1 MGKTIQ
7 VIADRAN
14 RPDDLIAP
22 GEVLDLRFRDG
33 AKTLTLRA
41 SKLLH
46 LLVDAA
52 GPDACANKVHSI
64 PIERLNGTFHVSREE
79 FVETCRELFGTTVR
93 MEIDTKRGRAEK
105 IGPML
110 ADVER
115 DLDDGDGSEVRF
127 ELSPVLRLVLA
138 RSNHWAALSRKAV
151 MAFESRYAL
160 RLYEVVAI
168 RSGLSSK
175 STETFD
181 LDDLRSRLGVPP
193 GKLTRW
199 IHLRQFAL
207 DAAIAE
213 VNQLSGFHVS
223 YEPVKRGRSV
233 TAVRLTWAVQG
244 AHGRAA
250 AARELEA
257 SRVGRKARR
266 TGTAEVVIEDNA
278 DLPVILS
285 FPSAGS
291 IRYGRW
297 EKIARDHLP
306 QPTPDLDHV
315 AARFRAWADGKFPMA
330 DPAIERRFIGFCEG
344 WRKEG

>member
-1 MGKTIQ
+1 MGKTLQ
-7 VIADRAN
+7 VITDRAN

-33 AKTLTLRA
+33 SKTLTLRA

-46 LLVDAA
+46 LLVDVA
-52 GPDACANKVHSI
+52 GPDACADKVHSI

-93 MEIDTKRGRAEK
+93 MEIETKRGRAEK
-105 IGPML
+105 IGPLL

-127 ELSPVLRLVLA
+127 QLSPVLRLVLA
-138 RSNHWAALSRKAV
+138 RSNHWAALSRRAV

-160 RLYEVVAI
+160 RLYEVIAI

-175 STETFD
+175 AGQMFY
-181 LDDLRSRLGVPP
+181 LDDLRSRLGVPR

-199 IHLRQFAL
+199 QDVKRKAL
-207 DAAIAE
+207 EPAVAE

-223 YEPVKRGRSV
+223 YRPVKQGRSV
-233 TAVRLTWAVQG
+233 TGVHLTWAVHG
-244 AHGRAA
+244 AQGRAA
-250 AARELEA
+250 VARELET

-266 TGTAEVVIEDNA
+266 DGSTEVVIQDDDDA
-278 DLPVILS
+278 APVMLS
-285 FPSAGS
+285 FPKTGT

-297 EKIARDHLP
+297 EQIARDHLP

-315 AARFRAWADGKFPMA
+315 AGRFRAWAEGKFPMA
-330 DPAIERRFIGFCEG
+330 HPDIEARFIGFCRG
-344 WRKEG
+344 WKKE

>member
-1 MGKTIQ
+1 MGKTLQ
-7 VIADRAN
+7 VITDRAN

-33 AKTLTLRA
+33 SKTLTLRA

-46 LLVDAA
+46 LLVDVA
-52 GPDACANKVHSI
+52 GPDACADKVHSI

-93 MEIDTKRGRAEK
+93 MEIETKRGLAEK
-105 IGPML
+105 IGPLL

-127 ELSPVLRLVLA
+127 QLSPVLRLVLA
-138 RSNHWAALSRKAV
+138 RSNHWAALSRRAV

-160 RLYEVVAI
+160 RLYEVIAI

-175 STETFD
+175 SGQMFD
-181 LDDLRSRLGVPP
+181 LDDLRSRLGVPR

-199 IHLRQFAL
+199 QDVKRKAL
-207 DAAIAE
+207 EPAVAE

-223 YEPVKRGRSV
+223 YKPVQQGRSV
-233 TAVRLTWAVQG
+233 TGVHLTWAVHG
-244 AHGRAA
+244 AQGRAA
-250 AARELEA
+250 VARELEA

-266 TGTAEVVIEDNA
+266 DGSAEVVIQDDDDDA
-278 DLPVILS
+278 PVILS
-285 FPSAGS
+285 FPATGT
-291 IRYGRW
+291 ILYGRW
-297 EKIARDHLP
+297 GKIARDHLP
-306 QPTPDLDHV
+306 QPPPDLDHV
-315 AARFRAWADGKFPMA
+315 ARRFRAWAKGKFPMA
-330 DPAIERRFIGFCEG
+330 HPDIEARFIGFCRG
-344 WRKEG
+344 WKKE

>member
-1 MGKTIQ
+1 MGKTLQ
-7 VIADRAN
+7 VITDRAN

-33 AKTLTLRA
+33 SKTLTLRA

-46 LLVDAA
+46 LLVDVA
-52 GPDACANKVHSI
+52 GPDACADKVHSI

-93 MEIDTKRGRAEK
+93 MEIETKRGRAEK
-105 IGPML
+105 IGPLL

-127 ELSPVLRLVLA
+127 QLSPVLRLVLA
-138 RSNHWAALSRKAV
+138 RSNHWAALSRRAV

-160 RLYEVVAI
+160 RLYEVIAI

-175 STETFD
+175 SGQMFD
-181 LDDLRSRLGVPP
+181 LDDLRSRLGVPR

-199 IHLRQFAL
+199 QDVKRKAL
-207 DAAIAE
+207 EPAVAE

-223 YEPVKRGRSV
+223 YRPVKQGRSV
-233 TAVRLTWAVQG
+233 TGVHLTWAVHG
-244 AHGRAA
+244 AQGRAA
-250 AARELEA
+250 VARELET

-266 TGTAEVVIEDNA
+266 DGSTEVVIQDDDDA
-278 DLPVILS
+278 APVMLS
-285 FPSAGS
+285 FPKTGT

-297 EKIARDHLP
+297 EQIARDHLP

-315 AARFRAWADGKFPMA
+315 AGRFRAWAEGKFPMA
-330 DPAIERRFIGFCEG
+330 HPDIEARFIGFCRG
-344 WRKEG
+344 WKKE

>member
-7 VIADRAN
+7 VITDRAA

-22 GEVLDLRFRDG
+22 GEVLDLKFRDG

-46 LLVDAA
+46 LLVDAT
-52 GPDACANKVHSI
+52 GSDACADKVHSI
-64 PIERLNGTFHVSREE
+64 PIERLNSFHVSREE

-105 IGPML
+105 IGPL
-110 ADVER
+110 LSDVER

-127 ELSPVLRLVLA
+127 QLSPVLRLVLA
-138 RSNHWAALSRKAV
+138 RSNHWAALSRRAV

-175 STETFD
+175 STETFS
-181 LDDLRSRLGVPP
+181 LEDLRSRLGVPP
-193 GKLTRW
+193 GKLVRW
-199 IHLRQFAL
+199 THLRQFAL
-207 DAAIAE
+207 DVAVAE
-213 VNQLSGFHVS
+213 VNQLSGFHIS
-223 YEPVKRGRSV
+223 YAPMKRGRSV
-233 TAVRLTWAVQG
+233 TGVRLTWAVHGAQG
-244 AHGRAA
+244 RTAV
-250 AARELEA
+250 ARELEA

-266 TGTAEVVIEDNA
+266 EGTVEAVVEDDLPGILTFPRTGT
-278 DLPVILS
+278 
-285 FPSAGS
+285 

-297 EKIARDHLP
+297 EQIARDNLP

-315 AARFRAWADGKFPMA
+315 SGRFRAWADGKFPMA
-330 DPAIERRFIGFCEG
+330 HPDIEARFIGFCRG
-344 WRKEG
+344 WAKE